1 LWRRDPRASA
11 SVRRDRLFKAS
22 STAIGSAIA
31 SGFSRLSP
39 SDPRQADE
47 VLGGIEP

>member
-31 SGFSRLSP
+31 SGFSISP